1 MKGKTHQN
9 LKADVGWKPSDG
21 RWSVVEPSEK
31 GKKGKDG
38 RKAKRRGLKVNP
50 GRAAKSTAF
59 QVVTAESWSGIYT
72 PVPGF
77 GTIC

>member
-38 RKAKRRGLKVNP
+38 RKAKKKG
-50 GRAAKSTAF
+50 S
-59 QVVTAESWSGIYT
+59 ESESRKG
-72 PVPGF
+72 
-77 GTIC
+77 C